1 MKYFEQRFTLFLNTS
16 LKILFLLILIGCMA
30 ISIAICI
37 KLPAGDVLFAMSMNA
52 IIIILFVG
60 IVYAVYKDI
69 KIKKSYKKSILKIL
83 VISLILRLLWILIVN
98 TQPVSDFSLIYNAG
112 KEFAGGNYWVFKG
125 TSYMARFPHLTMLTI
140 YLGLFQKVF
149 ANALLIIKLVNAVL
163 SVISVY
169 IIYLIG
175 IELFDDNEKGIF
187 IALLASLFP
196 PFIMY
201 TSVVCSE
208 NVAMPFFLGSLYL
221 FILVIK
227 RKKNIMYFIFSAL
240 SLSAGNLFRMVAYV
254 ILIAYIMYLFI
265 YWDRKKFAKSCV
277 LIIIAFFIPLYLA
290 NNILLNSG
298 ITENPLWKGKEPS
311 MTSILKGT
319 NIYSIG
325 MWNEED
331 SKLPGIYNY
340 DYEAV
345 NAAAKSIIKY
355 RLTTTPIY
363 KLAGFYI
370 IKFIAQW
377 SLGDFAAVR
386 WANDKLEL
394 LSTTADLG
402 TIAALFS
409 QLIFLIVIL
418 YTYRGLFNHRQY
430 LENKIV
436 NLFYIIFCGFGLFYL
451 ITEQQSRY
459 GYIASWV
466 FIVLVFTCS
475 DVSFTKKR
483 SKVRHINADLNSID
497 A

>member
-16 LKILFLLILIGCMA
+16 LRILFLLILIGCIA
-30 ISIAICI
+30 LPIAICI
-37 KLPAGDVLFAMSMNA
+37 KLPAGDLLFVLFMSA
-52 IIIILFVG
+52 IIIITYAG
-60 IVYAVYKDI
+60 IAYAVYKDL
-69 KIKKSYKKSILKIL
+69 KIKKNYKKSILKIL
-83 VISLILRLLWILIVN
+83 GISCILRILWILTVN
-98 TQPVSDFSLIYNAG
+98 SQPVSDFSLIYNAG

-125 TSYMARFPHLTMLTI
+125 ISYMARFPHLTMLTI
-140 YLGLFQKVF
+140 YLGLFQKIF
-149 ANALLIIKLVNAVL
+149 ANALLFIKFVNAAL
-163 SVISVY
+163 SVVSVY

-175 IELFDDNEKGIF
+175 TELFDDKEKGIF
-187 IALLASLFP
+187 IALSASLFP

-208 NVAMPFFLGSLYL
+208 NLAMPFFLGSIYI
-221 FILVIK
+221 FILVTK

-240 SLSAGNLFRMVAYV
+240 LLSAGNLFRMVAYV
-254 ILIAYIMYLFI
+254 LLIAYIMYLFI
-265 YWDRKKFAKSCV
+265 FWDRKKFAKSCA
-277 LIIIAFFIPLYLA
+277 LIVIAFFIPLYLA
-290 NNILLNSG
+290 NYILLNSG
-298 ITENPLWKGKEPS
+298 ITENPLWKGKEPT
-311 MTSILKGT
+311 MTSVLKGT
-319 NIYSIG
+319 NINSIG

-331 SKLPGIYNY
+331 SKLPGLYNY

-409 QLIFLIVIL
+409 QLIFIVVIL
-418 YTYRGLFNHRQY
+418 YSYRGLFNHKQY
-430 LENKIV
+430 MENKIV
-436 NLFYIIFCGFGLFYL
+436 NLFYIIFCGYGLLYL
-451 ITEQQSRY
+451 ITEQQPRY

-466 FIVLVFTCS
+466 FIILVFTCS
-475 DVSFTKKR
+475 DVSFAKRR
-483 SKVRHINADLNSID
+483 SKARYINTDINNINT
-497 A
+497 